1 MRGGIE
7 ARGPVN
13 TPAREERDPVLA
25 EEPGGA
31 LSRVA
36 RILVFGCEQHE
47 RTVELLVEG
56 REQERQRRFRHPSRG
71 GKRVRKRGQA
81 LALTELLDERVQD
94 RLVHDERPNPAGS
107 ATVMVAA
114 RLA

>member
-1 MRGGIE
+1 M
-7 ARGPVN
+7 N
-13 TPAREERDPVLA
+13 TPAREERYPVLA
-25 EEPGGA
+25 KEPGGA

-36 RILVFGCEQHE
+36 RILVFGREQHE
-47 RTVELLVEG
+47 RPVELLVEG
-56 REQERQRRFRHPSRG
+56 REQERQGRFRHPGRR
-71 GKRVRKRGQA
+71 GKRVRECRQA

-107 ATVMVAA
+107 ATVMVAV